1 MKKPFL
7 IIFLAFFQ
15 PLLARDSE
23 DGQESGGVEGHGFGL
38 EPGLLLSSHFFS
50 HLYKCCVV
58 VYINALRRFFFFF
71 WRGVCDKSSI
81 LID

>member
-15 PLLARDSE
+15 PLLDRDSE

-38 EPGLLLSSHFFS
+38 EPGLLLSSHFFPTCTS
-50 HLYKCCVV
+50 AVLWYT
-58 VYINALRRFFFFF
+58 LMLSEDFFFFF
-71 WRGVCDKSSI
+71 DGVCVISRAY
-81 LID
+81 